1 MVAVGF
7 LQMIVIALMLSVFL
21 FMIKQEEVDFMN
33 VLQIVSIS
41 FFLSFLN
48 SFLMVRQSLIQ
59 PREWQRRLSEQ
70 IGSFFDPL
78 LNIIFETAAVH
89 NKLSENADGPSFR
102 NMLDI
107 SNLTDTA

>member
-48 SFLMVRQSLIQ
+48 SFLMVRQSLI
-59 PREWQRRLSEQ
+59 
-70 IGSFFDPL
+70 
-78 LNIIFETAAVH
+78 
-89 NKLSENADGPSFR
+89 
-102 NMLDI
+102 
-107 SNLTDTA
+107 